1 MPSFRQAFFNLLNSR
16 KYTKQFTPDE
26 LEKIY
31 KDYRD
36 KVGLSEDLTFGA
48 EAFDNHVNKRI
59 QDHKGFKTPIGPEE
73 GDTLEKLL
81 KDDTPKEKKEVRD
94 ELKSILEPQDFFTAA
109 QQQYKDSM
117 EYFHK
122 RMKEFPELTI
132 DNLRGQLEQI
142 TTRGRDALLAQQKE
156 ELKNLEAKAQ
166 GIAQKIGTA
175 LNISDPGKIQ
185 EIQDNLIKDLKKSH
199 ENQLAEFNK
208 TAKDN
213 EGILHKAAGQE
224 QRKMLFSV
232 LLEKTRLQL
241 SDKDKQDMLDEMNR
255 AREENLKRRQMT
267 RPDELTT
274 GYIGSSDDEDTISAI
289 NPNDLDFIISLS
301 GSRIYQTTKG
311 TADQPGVWTVSMS
324 PRILSP
330 FYYLSNKE
338 NPKVDMLTMAQAVR
352 ASGFD
357 SITITINFKDK
368 ETQKARAREAYKA
381 ALETGFAPGPLP
393 GQEGKEKPV
402 QGIVLKDGAG
412 NDIIARDLFSAEE
425 LDHLHQEAAKT
436 RAKLDKVVEVPKPVS
451 SEETT
456 TKFRKDLDDGRKEF
470 RAKESKPEP
479 DLAKEQ
485 EHEEK
490 IKRILSS

>member
-16 KYTKQFTPDE
+16 KLTKQFTPEE

-36 KVGLSEDLTFGA
+36 QVGLSEDLTFGA

-59 QDHKGFKTPIGPEE
+59 KDHTGFKTPIGPEE
-73 GDTLEKLL
+73 GETLEKLL
-81 KDDTPKEKKEVRD
+81 KGDTPKEKKEVRD
-94 ELKSILEPQDFFTAA
+94 ALKSILEPQDFFTAA

-156 ELKNLEAKAQ
+156 ELKALEAKAKEL
-166 GIAQKIGTA
+166 AEKIGTA
-175 LNISDPGKIQ
+175 LNISDPGEIQ
-185 EIQDNLIKDLKKSH
+185 KIQDNLIKDLKKSH
-199 ENQLAEFNK
+199 EDQLAEFNK
-208 TAKDN
+208 SAKDN
-213 EGILHKAAGQE
+213 EGILHKAAGME
-224 QRKMLFSV
+224 QRRALFSV

-241 SDKDKQDMLDEMNR
+241 SEKDKLDMLAEMNQ
-255 AREENLKRRQMT
+255 AREKNLERRQMT
-267 RPDELTT
+267 RPPDELTT
-274 GYIGSSDDEDTISAI
+274 GYIGSSDDGDTISAI

-301 GSRIYQTTKG
+301 GSRIYQTKG
-311 TADQPGVWTVSMS
+311 TGDQPGMWTVNMS

-330 FYYLSNKE
+330 FYYLSNKQ

-357 SITITINFKDK
+357 SITMTINFEDK
-368 ETQKARAREAYKA
+368 STQKARAREAYKA
-381 ALETGFAPGPLP
+381 ALESGFAPGPLP
-393 GQEGKEKPV
+393 GQEGVEKPLK
-402 QGIVLKDGAG
+402 GIVLKDGAG
-412 NDIIARDLFSAEE
+412 NEINPKDLFSAEE
-425 LDHLHQEAAKT
+425 LNELHKEAEKT
-436 RAKLDKVVEVPKPVS
+436 REKLNKLVEVPKPVS

-456 TKFRKDLDDGRKEF
+456 KNFREELNKFRAEKGRDLT
-470 RAKESKPEP
+470 
-479 DLAKEQ
+479 KEQ
-485 EHEEK
+485 EYENK
-490 IKRILSS
+490 IEQILRS